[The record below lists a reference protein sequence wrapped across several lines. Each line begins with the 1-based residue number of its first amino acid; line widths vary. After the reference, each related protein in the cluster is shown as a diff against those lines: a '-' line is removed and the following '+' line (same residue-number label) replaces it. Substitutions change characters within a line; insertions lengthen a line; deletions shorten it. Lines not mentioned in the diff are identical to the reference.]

1 MRCQNCGA
9 EMPNGFAFC
18 TRCGTP
24 LATAGES
31 RKPASG
37 QNALGGVPSPAETD
51 QTGWNETPARPNPY
65 AANPAPIYA
74 QPAEPKKQRPRWP
87 LYIVIALLTALL
99 VGMGYLLVS
108 GYLDRDD
115 DEDDDDDRREEIF
128 AKADKDEDKK
138 DASAAEETAEPTPT
152 PTPTP
157 EPTPTPTP
165 TPVPTSS
172 PVSEG
177 DAKIAVENYL
187 SAFTSDLNSEQ
198 YSRMYA
204 YVQSGSA
211 MESTQKDF
219 ILKSA
224 ERDLRETLLDCQLT
238 GVTMQNENCYYVT
251 AVETYEIREN
261 EEPYH
266 WWIRQR
272 CTYQVNRQ
280 ADGTWR
286 VANFVGK
293 IEKLDSGNY

>member
-1 MRCQNCGA
+1 MRCPNCGA

-24 LATAGES
+24 LAPTGES

-37 QNALGGVPSPAETD
+37 QNALGGVRVPTEEK
-51 QTGWNETPARPNPY
+51 QTGWNEAPARPNTY
-65 AANPAPIYA
+65 TANPAPVYT
-74 QPAEPKKQRPRWP
+74 QPVPPKKQRPRWP
-87 LYIVIALLTALL
+87 LYVVIALLTALL
-99 VGMGYLLVS
+99 IGMGYLLVT
-108 GYLDRDD
+108 GFLNRDD
-115 DEDDDDDRREEIF
+115 DDDDDDDRREEIS
-128 AKADKDEDKK
+128 ARADKDEDKK
-138 DASAAEETAEPTPT
+138 RASSAEATAEPTA
-152 PTPTP
+152 TPTP
-157 EPTPTPTP
+157 EPTPTP

-172 PVSEG
+172 PAAEG

-187 SAFTSDLNSEQ
+187 SAFISDLNDEQ
-198 YSRMYA
+198 YNRMYA

-211 MESTQKDF
+211 LESTQKDF

-224 ERDLRETLLDCQLT
+224 ARDLRETLLDCQVT

-266 WWIRQR
+266 WWIKQR

-280 ADGTWR
+280 ADGTWK